1 MSKIDEKYFG
11 FVPYQNSG
19 YNYQDK
25 ATNVNN
31 YVKYM
36 LNRSLA
42 MFKYHNLPE
51 TIPQEELEKMLQ
63 CAGGCVWYKHENDLY
78 VFNATLGGE
87 GDVYNRPTKAVISNP
102 ALKLTT
108 ECIIDEDCVFMQN
121 DSMCMGL
128 VPMYQ
133 KYCTILNETDITMI
147 LATINKRVQI
157 LLSANDDNTVA
168 SAKKFI
174 ENIENGKLGVIAESK
189 LFDSLKTSTVATS
202 NTNSLQDI
210 YQLQQ
215 YVKASMYNEIG
226 LGANWNSKKERL
238 AVAEVETNSD
248 NLYPLVDDMLNN
260 RRKALE
266 TINEMFGTDIQVEF
280 NSSWDYRLYNGEN
293 IDTLEEDNIHDE
305 EVETTGEDAAG
316 NEEPSVEPT
325 DEPTLE
331 PTETDNETSEESA
344 GDENVNDETSEDG
357 GTDEQS
363 DDAEEVSEQSEEE
376 PNEEQSDDEQSG
388 EEQEKPDEPVDN
400 DEEPVNEETPDAE
413 QEEES
418 EDKEDEEE

>member
-42 MFKYHNLPE
+42 MFKYHNLPD

-266 TINEMFGTDIQVEF
+266 KINEMFGTDIQVEF

-305 EVETTGEDAAG
+305 EVETTCEDVAG

-325 DEPTLE
+325 DE

-357 GTDEQS
+357 GTDEQP

-376 PNEEQSDDEQSG
+376 PNEEQSDDEQSEK
-388 EEQEKPDEPVDN
+388 EEPDEPV
-400 DEEPVNEETPDAE
+400 DEEPVNEETSDAE

-418 EDKEDEEE
+418 EEKEDEEK

>member
-42 MFKYHNLPE
+42 MFKYHNLPD

-147 LATINKRVQI
+147 LATINKRIQM

-189 LFDSLKTSTVATS
+189 LFDSLKTNTVATS

-266 TINEMFGTDIQVEF
+266 KINEMFGTDIQVEF

-305 EVETTGEDAAG
+305 EVETTCEDVAG

-331 PTETDNETSEESA
+331 PTETDTETSEESA
-344 GDENVNDETSEDG
+344 GDENVNNETSEDG

-376 PNEEQSDDEQSG
+376 PNEEQSDEQS
-388 EEQEKPDEPVDN
+388 EEEEPDEPV

-418 EDKEDEEE
+418 EEKEDEEK

>member
-42 MFKYHNLPE
+42 MFKYHNLPD

-260 RRKALE
+260 RRKSLE
-266 TINEMFGTDIQVEF
+266 KINEMFGTDIQVEF

-305 EVETTGEDAAG
+305 EVET
-316 NEEPSVEPT
+316 SVELT

-357 GTDEQS
+357 GTDEQP

-376 PNEEQSDDEQSG
+376 PNEEQSG

-400 DEEPVNEETPDAE
+400 NEEPVNEETPDAE

-418 EDKEDEEE
+418 EEKEDEE

>member
-42 MFKYHNLPE
+42 MFKYHNLPD

-87 GDVYNRPTKAVISNP
+87 GDVYNKPTKAVISNP

-147 LATINKRVQI
+147 LATINKRIQM

-189 LFDSLKTSTVATS
+189 LFDSLKTNTVATS

-266 TINEMFGTDIQVEF
+266 KVNEMFGTDIQVEF

-305 EVETTGEDAAG
+305 EVDTTGEEVDATI
-316 NEEPSVEPT
+316 EPSIEPT

-331 PTETDNETSEESA
+331 PSEEESA

-376 PNEEQSDDEQSG
+376 PNEEQSDEQSEK
-388 EEQEKPDEPVDN
+388 EEPDEPVDN

-418 EDKEDEEE
+418 EEKEDEEK

>member
-42 MFKYHNLPE
+42 MFKYHNLPD

-266 TINEMFGTDIQVEF
+266 KINEMFGTDIQVEF

-305 EVETTGEDAAG
+305 EVETTCEDVAG
-316 NEEPSVEPT
+316 NEEKSVEPT

-344 GDENVNDETSEDG
+344 GDENVN
-357 GTDEQS
+357 
-363 DDAEEVSEQSEEE
+363 
-376 PNEEQSDDEQSG
+376 DEQSG

-418 EDKEDEEE
+418 EEKEDEEK

>member
-42 MFKYHNLPE
+42 MFKYHNLPD

-266 TINEMFGTDIQVEF
+266 KINEMFGTDIQVEF

-305 EVETTGEDAAG
+305 EVETTCEDVAG

-331 PTETDNETSEESA
+331 PTETNNETSEESA

-388 EEQEKPDEPVDN
+388 EEQEKPDEPV
-400 DEEPVNEETPDAE
+400 NEETPDAE

-418 EDKEDEEE
+418 EEKEDEK

>member
-42 MFKYHNLPE
+42 MFKYHNLPD

-87 GDVYNRPTKAVISNP
+87 GDVYNRPTKAVIINP

-266 TINEMFGTDIQVEF
+266 KINEMFGTDIQVEF

-305 EVETTGEDAAG
+305 EVEPTDETSVDATG
-316 NEEPSVEPT
+316 EPSVEPT
-325 DEPTLE
+325 DE

-357 GTDEQS
+357 GTDEQP

-376 PNEEQSDDEQSG
+376 PNEEQSDEQS
-388 EEQEKPDEPVDN
+388 EEEEPDEPV

-418 EDKEDEEE
+418 EEKEDEEK

>member
-11 FVPYQNSG
+11 FVPYQNSV

-42 MFKYHNLPE
+42 MFKYHNLPD

-147 LATINKRVQI
+147 LATINKRIQM

-189 LFDSLKTSTVATS
+189 LFDSLKTNTVATS

-215 YVKASMYNEIG
+215 YVKASIYNEIG

-266 TINEMFGTDIQVEF
+266 KVNEMFGTDIQVEF

-305 EVETTGEDAAG
+305 EVETTGEEVDATI
-316 NEEPSVEPT
+316 EPT

-331 PTETDNETSEESA
+331 PSEEESA

-418 EDKEDEEE
+418 EEKEDEE

>member
-42 MFKYHNLPE
+42 MFKYHNLPD

-108 ECIIDEDCVFMQN
+108 ECVIDEDCVFMKN

-147 LATINKRVQI
+147 LATINKRIQM

-189 LFDSLKTSTVATS
+189 LFDSLKTNTVATS

-226 LGANWNSKKERL
+226 LGASWNSKKERL

-305 EVETTGEDAAG
+305 EVEPTDETSVDATG
-316 NEEPSVEPT
+316 EPSVEPT
-325 DEPTLE
+325 DE

-357 GTDEQS
+357 GTDEQP

-376 PNEEQSDDEQSG
+376 PNEEQSDEQSEK
-388 EEQEKPDEPVDN
+388 EEPDEPV

-418 EDKEDEEE
+418 EEKEDEEK

>member
-42 MFKYHNLPE
+42 MFKYHNLPD

-108 ECIIDEDCVFMQN
+108 ECIINEDCVFMQN

-147 LATINKRVQI
+147 LATINKRMQM

-189 LFDSLKTSTVATS
+189 LFDSLKTNTVATS

-266 TINEMFGTDIQVEF
+266 KVNEMFGTDIQVEF

-305 EVETTGEDAAG
+305 EVETTGEEVDVTI
-316 NEEPSVEPT
+316 EPSVEPT

-331 PTETDNETSEESA
+331 PSEEESA

-376 PNEEQSDDEQSG
+376 PNEEQSDDEQSEK
-388 EEQEKPDEPVDN
+388 EEPDEPVDN
-400 DEEPVNEETPDAE
+400 DEEPVNKETPDVE

-418 EDKEDEEE
+418 EEKEDEEK

>member
-42 MFKYHNLPE
+42 MFKYHNLPD

-108 ECIIDEDCVFMQN
+108 ECIINEDCVFMQN

-147 LATINKRVQI
+147 LATINKRMQM

-189 LFDSLKTSTVATS
+189 LFDSLKTNTVATS

-266 TINEMFGTDIQVEF
+266 KVNEMFGTDIQVEF

-305 EVETTGEDAAG
+305 EVETTGEEVDATI
-316 NEEPSVEPT
+316 EPSVEPT

-331 PTETDNETSEESA
+331 PSEEESA

-376 PNEEQSDDEQSG
+376 PNEEQSDDEQSEK
-388 EEQEKPDEPVDN
+388 EEPDEPVDN
-400 DEEPVNEETPDAE
+400 DEEPVNKETPDAE

-418 EDKEDEEE
+418 EEKEDEEK

>member
-42 MFKYHNLPE
+42 MFKYHNLPD

-266 TINEMFGTDIQVEF
+266 KINEMFGTDIQVEF

-305 EVETTGEDAAG
+305 EVETTGEDVAG

-357 GTDEQS
+357 GTDEQP

-376 PNEEQSDDEQSG
+376 PNEEQSDDEQSEK
-388 EEQEKPDEPVDN
+388 EEPDEPV
-400 DEEPVNEETPDAE
+400 DEEPVNEETPDAD

-418 EDKEDEEE
+418 EEKEDEEK